1 MTVTRAQPGSR
12 MVWEGG
18 MPLGLFTGV
27 RTFTLRPTTDG
38 TTEFSMK
45 EEYRGALAPLIT
57 RSIPDLTRA
66 LASSPTG
73 LKTASER

>member
-1 MTVTRAQPGSR
+1 
-12 MVWEGG
+12 

-57 RSIPDLTRA
+57 RSIPDLTESFGEFA
-66 LASSPTG
+66 DS